1 MLIIITE
8 MGMRFGLYIQE
19 QAQLIVVKTAL
30 AIGETLN
37 ASLFDGSLKPRSSN
51 HSHYVCDSPH
61 ISQDEY
67 FSYTNSF
74 VLASIEKFSKFTV
87 SRHL

>member
-1 MLIIITE
+1 

-37 ASLFDGSLKPRSSN
+37 AFLFDGSLKPRSSN
-51 HSHYVCDSPH
+51 HEQQPQS
-61 ISQDEY
+61 
-67 FSYTNSF
+67 
-74 VLASIEKFSKFTV
+74 L
-87 SRHL
+87 RM